1 MGQGGV
7 NRLEQE
13 SFAGV
18 QALDRN
24 DPLGAMRARFVLPE
38 AMIYLDGNSLGPLP
52 QATMAA
58 QARMVADEWGRGLIG
73 SWNDKGWID
82 APARIGAK
90 IAPLVGAGTGEVIV
104 ADSTSANLFKL
115 IVASLRARPGRTV
128 VLTETGNFPTDLHI
142 AEGAAACV
150 PGGTVRAVATADL
163 LANLGADVALLVL
176 AHVHY
181 RTGFRHDMAALTRR
195 AHAAGALIL
204 WDLSHST
211 GAVPIDLSAAGADL
225 AVGCGYKFL
234 NGGPGAPAFLFVAHR
249 LQEELRSPLQGWFGH
264 AAPFAFSDVYEPA
277 PGISRF
283 LCGTPPMLSLAALES
298 SLDLWTDLD
307 QSLVFQKSAQLFA
320 LFASRALAIG
330 HGLDL
335 LTPREPDRRG
345 SQIAFCHPH
354 ARAIMQ
360 ALIAQGV
367 IGDFRAP
374 NVLRFGLTP
383 LYTGFEDIW
392 RATGILAAIMQS
404 GSWADFSASPSGKVT

>member
-13 SFAGV
+13 SLAGA

-24 DPLGAMRARFVLPE
+24 DPLRAMRERFALPQ
-38 AMIYLDGNSLGPLP
+38 AKIYLDGNSLGPLP
-52 QATMAA
+52 RVTQAA
-58 QARMVADEWGRGLIG
+58 QARMVADEWGQGLIG

-90 IAPLVGAGTGEVIV
+90 IAPLIGAGADEVIV

-115 IVASLRARPGRTV
+115 IVAALRARPGRPV

-150 PGGTVRAVATADL
+150 PGCTVRAVATEDL
-163 LANLGADVALLVL
+163 AAHLCADVALVL
-176 AHVHY
+176 LTHVHY
-181 RTGFRHDMAALTRR
+181 RTGVRHDMAALTQR

-211 GAVPIDLSAAGADL
+211 GAVPVDLSAAGADL

-234 NGGPGAPAFLFVAHR
+234 NGGPGAPAFLFAARR
-249 LQEELRSPLQGWFGH
+249 LHEILRSPLQGWFGH
-264 AAPFAFSDVYEPA
+264 AAPFAFSDHYEPA
-277 PGISRF
+277 PGIARF

-307 QSLVFQKSAQLFA
+307 QTLIFQKSARLFA

-330 HGLDL
+330 HGLER

-345 SQIAFCHPH
+345 SQIAFSHPH

-360 ALIAQGV
+360 ALISEGV

-374 NVLRFGLTP
+374 DVLRFGLTP
-383 LYTGFEDIW
+383 LYTRFEDIW
-392 RATGILAAIMQS
+392 RATEILAGIMQS
-404 GSWADFSASPSGKVT
+404 GSWRQFSGATLGKVT